1 MQPMEKGTPQPSMYR
16 NPQNGIKG
24 CHSYTPW
31 GGGGGHRDT
40 PWVRGTPGAPHWGGS
55 RAPPLEC
62 LGPPG
67 LCRGP
72 QGSLSPPPP
81 SRCHPCQLRTVTG
94 NEFLLQSDQE
104 ATIQEWSRAIRGVI
118 RRLVSAWRGGG
129 GSAPWLPPS
138 PVGIPNYP

>member
-24 CHSYTPW
+24 CHSYTPL
-31 GGGGGHRDT
+31 GGGGGI
-40 PWVRGTPGAPHWGGS
+40 GTPLGLGAPLE
-55 RAPPLEC
+55 PPIGEGVGHHPWSAWVPLASV
-62 LGPPG
+62 GVPRG
-67 LCRGP
+67 LC
-72 QGSLSPPPP
+72 PPPP